1 MSSEPNDSEQI
12 VAPAHI
18 PPLPTPSTM
27 LAESEPL
34 ARHFGPNTR
43 ILLICHAEGMHNRY
57 RDLMA
62 NALTEESGLTA
73 VGWKQ
78 ADMLAAW
85 LQKYETI
92 DVLVSGGQLH
102 SRLTSQRIGQALGL
116 PVSVARDLP
125 GLWGEDQEL
134 PQQDVEPDELDPEI
148 HTSTHNVV
156 ARPYVEF
163 HHALITTLIK
173 IVQQNRNK
181 TIAMVTSSGAI
192 ATIIRHFFGAHKLQV
207 QVDHTSISEIDHR
220 NGQWRLFYVN
230 RREHL
235 PRPEVTKAGQSEK
248 PLLPPE
254 ENEDISL
261 IAEVYNAAADNI
273 LERYRMA
280 TAANEQRRIQHFVKF
295 ANIPPGKRILEVG
308 SGLGILSLALAAGGA
323 EEVIGVDVSLGML
336 EHAEYIRLSNP
347 SAITP
352 KVNFRLAPAQMLPF
366 RSDTFDAVVCR
377 LVLHH
382 SRVPERILQE
392 MVRVLKPDGIFAFAD
407 LVGSEHPVKR
417 ATFNAIE
424 ARRNPS
430 HVTTRTIDQ
439 YQTLIQGA
447 HLTIEAEEMVTFERD
462 LENWLAELQ
471 SDPAD
476 WQPVRE
482 MIEAAMETDAA
493 GINARRRGDRVA
505 FDQNVL
511 YVRAIKQ

>member
-34 ARHFGPNTR
+34 ARDFGPNTR

-207 QVDHTSISEIDHR
+207 QV
-220 NGQWRLFYVN
+220 
-230 RREHL
+230 
-235 PRPEVTKAGQSEK
+235 
-248 PLLPPE
+248 
-254 ENEDISL
+254 
-261 IAEVYNAAADNI
+261 
-273 LERYRMA
+273 
-280 TAANEQRRIQHFVKF
+280 
-295 ANIPPGKRILEVG
+295 
-308 SGLGILSLALAAGGA
+308 
-323 EEVIGVDVSLGML
+323 
-336 EHAEYIRLSNP
+336 
-347 SAITP
+347 
-352 KVNFRLAPAQMLPF
+352 
-366 RSDTFDAVVCR
+366 
-377 LVLHH
+377 
-382 SRVPERILQE
+382 
-392 MVRVLKPDGIFAFAD
+392 
-407 LVGSEHPVKR
+407 
-417 ATFNAIE
+417 
-424 ARRNPS
+424 
-430 HVTTRTIDQ
+430 
-439 YQTLIQGA
+439 
-447 HLTIEAEEMVTFERD
+447 
-462 LENWLAELQ
+462 
-471 SDPAD
+471 
-476 WQPVRE
+476 
-482 MIEAAMETDAA
+482 
-493 GINARRRGDRVA
+493 
-505 FDQNVL
+505 
-511 YVRAIKQ
+511 